1 MVFAAS
7 ANFYDQ
13 VLFFAYFFLIMN
25 ISLTLLVVFKSRGL
39 RKELTLTFL
48 IRPYQQTVIVNHV
61 FMCKLWRHR
70 KSHVAWVTTLM
81 FLKDLAYYLI
91 HANFHSQVLTSS
103 RLMTLGW
110 GGAFRLPSS
119 RPGYLMSKKF
129 KLIRFKLQS
138 WLNTCFCFTDGSECY
153 NAINF
158 KK

>member
-1 MVFAAS
+1 MSSCV
-7 ANFYDQ
+7 NFG
-13 VLFFAYFFLIMN
+13 VIEKV
-25 ISLTLLVVFKSRGL
+25 TWPGLL
-39 RKELTLTFL
+39 
-48 IRPYQQTVIVNHV
+48 
-61 FMCKLWRHR
+61 LWC
-70 KSHVAWVTTLM
+70 
-81 FLKDLAYYLI
+81 FLKDLTYYLI

-129 KLIRFKLQS
+129 KLIWFKLQS

-158 KK
+158 KKYRNFKKYCSNLWIWRQRSVSLADCSKIFKARRWLDCNSRKMVWGLGIKKEQLIMLTH